1 MESTGLTFRGVGQE
15 CESEA
20 MCTLCLEQDNHMV
33 HSVERAMTGL
43 TANLRRAVD
52 VHTPI
57 KRPF

>member
-33 HSVERAMTGL
+33 Q
-43 TANLRRAVD
+43 TAWDLSGHGSRYNFRE
-52 VHTPI
+52 
-57 KRPF
+57 